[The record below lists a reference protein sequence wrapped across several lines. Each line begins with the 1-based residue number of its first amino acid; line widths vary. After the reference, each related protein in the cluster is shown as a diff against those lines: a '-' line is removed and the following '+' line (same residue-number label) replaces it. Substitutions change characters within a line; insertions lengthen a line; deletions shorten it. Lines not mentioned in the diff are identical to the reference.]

1 MNFPHTSP
9 EPDELYRPELN
20 LDLSAWYVG
29 QLAKRFVHPA
39 LIAAAYNAGPAVT
52 LKWTSELGSMPVD
65 LFVESMPFKE
75 TRAYVKQ
82 VVADLKES
90 GREHLT

>member
-1 MNFPHTSP
+1 M
-9 EPDELYRPELN
+9 
-20 LDLSAWYVG
+20 
-29 QLAKRFVHPA
+29 HPV

-52 LKWTSELGSMPVD
+52 LKWTGELGSMPMD

-82 VVADLKES
+82 VVADDYAVPDVLR
-90 GREHLT
+90 GLRRAAGWR